1 VCSEGLCNKFF
12 KTACCVS
19 AKLSRFILI
28 EFTRP
33 KPHFS
38 ALNLTEEVKSGS
50 ESKWG
55 ALTCRNLL
63 YNESNS
69 LTENSCAFRKEV
81 RIKKEVAAT
90 LIALVI

>member
-1 VCSEGLCNKFF
+1 V
-12 KTACCVS
+12 
-19 AKLSRFILI
+19 KLSRFIII
-28 EFTRP
+28 EFARP

-38 ALNLTEEVKSGS
+38 AFNLTEEVKTDS

-55 ALTCRNLL
+55 ALTCKNSL
-63 YNESNS
+63 YNEFNS

-81 RIKKEVAAT
+81 RIKKEAAAT